1 MKRNKI
7 SMDYDK
13 KANVLY
19 ISFGEPVEA
28 VTEEMGNVGIR
39 IDEKTNEIVGITI
52 INFINTNKKQ
62 TKNNLKIKYNEET
75 DTADITSGIGKE
87 LVKKTV
93 ALNDDV
99 VLDFDSSDMV
109 IRIEI
114 LSASKH
120 LNKKTLL
127 QELV

>member
-1 MKRNKI
+1 
-7 SMDYDK
+7 MDYDK

-52 INFINTNKKQ
+52 INFINDTNKKQ
-62 TKNNLKIKYNEET
+62 TNNYLKIKYNEET
-75 DTADITSGIGKE
+75 DTAYIAGGISKE
-87 LVKKTV
+87 PVKKTV
-93 ALNDDV
+93 ALNEDI
-99 VLDFDSSDMV
+99 VLDFDSSDVV

-114 LSASKH
+114 LNASKH